1 MNATHL
7 RILCAEVIEMDT
19 DFNPGIGCNVTQCKY
34 NCVDKQHC
42 SLDKVYISD
51 GTKQAKHCKDTRC
64 DSFAC
69 RDTH

>member
-1 MNATHL
+1 MNPVRL
-7 RILCAEVIEMDT
+7 RILFAEVIAMDT
-19 DFNPGIGCNVTQCKY
+19 NFNPGIGCNVTQCKY